1 MNGAAPRRATAVDVT
16 LNANLPSSARDFA
29 KDGAGGAS
37 PRIRTGGGLPRQALY
52 VMIDVV
58 MVCAGAATV
67 YWLRFGIP
75 HVADGLWGD
84 SRLQLR
90 LLLLHGYGGFLV
102 LYTALIV
109 LNCITQD
116 LYRTPREL
124 DSVAETMA
132 VVKAVGL
139 ATVLLVLFIF
149 TSGNKEVSRLV
160 VICSG
165 LVNGATL
172 AGWRYAKR
180 QYVSRRL
187 SRGIGTRRALIVGA
201 GRLGHEL
208 AACFSQN
215 HELGYEVCGFLD
227 PRPNGDSRVLGTI
240 ADLRRIAI
248 AQFVDEVFVTSPAD
262 RDTVRKVFV
271 EARSLRL
278 DMHVVPDLYDG
289 LGHHAPIRTIGGF
302 PAMMIYGQPIPAFGL
317 AIKRFVDVM
326 VSAVGLAVTAPIL
339 AAAAVWIHFDS
350 PGPIFYPA
358 IRVGKKGRRFRC
370 YKLRTMVVD
379 ADATKARL
387 RKNNERKGPF
397 FKMTNDPRVT
407 RSGRWL
413 RKYSVDEI
421 PQLINVF
428 RGDMSLVGPR
438 PHPEDDVELY
448 RFEDL
453 RRLEVKP
460 GITGLWQVTARCDP
474 SFQTNMNL
482 DLDYIENW
490 SLALDMRILFK
501 TLPELLRASGS

>member
-1 MNGAAPRRATAVDVT
+1 MNGAAPRRATAANAG
-16 LNANLPSSARDFA
+16 LNVSVSSGAGDFA
-29 KDGAGGAS
+29 QDRTRGVALRA
-37 PRIRTGGGLPRQALY
+37 RTGGGLPRQALY
-52 VMIDVV
+52 AIIDVV
-58 MVCAGAATV
+58 VVCAGAATV

-84 SRLQLR
+84 SRLQFR

-102 LYTALIV
+102 LYSALIV
-109 LNCITQD
+109 LACITQD

-124 DSVAETMA
+124 DSTGETLA
-132 VVKAVGL
+132 VTKAVAL

-149 TSGNKEVSRLV
+149 TSGNKEISRSV

-165 LVNGATL
+165 LFNVATL
-172 AGWRYAKR
+172 SGWRYAKR
-180 QYVSRRL
+180 RFVSRRL

-201 GRLGHEL
+201 GRLGREL

-215 HELGYEVCGFLD
+215 HELGYQVCGFLD
-227 PRPNGDSRVLGTI
+227 PHPNGDSRVLGTI
-240 ADLRRIAI
+240 ADLRRVAL

-271 EARSLRL
+271 EACSLRL

-317 AIKRFVDVM
+317 AIKRVVDVLL
-326 VSAVGLAVTAPIL
+326 STVGLVVAAPIL
-339 AAAAVWIHFDS
+339 AVAAIWIHFDS

-358 IRVGKKGRRFRC
+358 VRVGRKGRRFRC
-370 YKLRTMVVD
+370 YKLRTMVAD

-387 RKNNERKGPF
+387 RKRNERKGPF

-413 RKYSVDEI
+413 RKYSIDEL
-421 PQLINVF
+421 PQLINVL

-438 PHPEDDVELY
+438 PHPEDDVERY
-448 RFEDL
+448 KFEDL
-453 RRLEVKP
+453 RRLEVRP
-460 GITGLWQVTARCDP
+460 GLTGLWQVTARSDP
-474 SFQTNMNL
+474 SFETNMDL
-482 DLDYIENW
+482 DLHYIENW
-490 SLALDMRILFK
+490 SLGLDLRILFK
-501 TLPELLRASGS
+501 TFPELLRASGS

>member
-1 MNGAAPRRATAVDVT
+1 MNGAAPRRAPAVDAG
-16 LNANLPSSARDFA
+16 LNASVSSRAGEFT
-29 KDGAGGAS
+29 KDGANGATF
-37 PRIRTGGGLPRQALY
+37 RLRNGGGMPRQALY
-52 VMIDVV
+52 AMIDVV
-58 MVCAGAATV
+58 VVCAGAATV

-102 LYTALIV
+102 LYSALIV
-109 LNCITQD
+109 LTCITQD

-124 DSVAETMA
+124 DWVAETLA
-132 VVKAVGL
+132 VTKAVAL

-149 TSGNKEVSRLV
+149 TSGNKEISRLV

-165 LVNGATL
+165 LLNVVAL

-180 QYVSRRL
+180 RFVSRRL

-208 AACFSQN
+208 ASCFSQN

-227 PRPNGDSRVLGTI
+227 PHPNGDFRVLGTV
-240 ADLRRIAI
+240 ADLRRVAL

-271 EARSLRL
+271 EACSLRL

-317 AIKRFVDVM
+317 AIKRLFDVLLSVLGLM
-326 VSAVGLAVTAPIL
+326 ISAPLLAV
-339 AAAAVWIHFDS
+339 AAMWIHFDS
-350 PGPIFYPA
+350 PGPLIYPA
-358 IRVGKKGRRFRC
+358 VRVGKKGRRFRC
-370 YKLRTMVVD
+370 YKLRTMVID
-379 ADATKARL
+379 ADATKAGL
-387 RKNNERKGPF
+387 RKKNERKGPF

-413 RKYSVDEI
+413 RKYSIDEL
-421 PQLINVF
+421 PQLINVL

-438 PHPEDDVELY
+438 PHPEDDVERY
-448 RFEDL
+448 KFEDL
-453 RRLEVKP
+453 RRLEVRP
-460 GITGLWQVTARCDP
+460 GLTGLWQVTARSDP
-474 SFQTNMNL
+474 SFETNMDL
-482 DLDYIENW
+482 DLRYIENW
-490 SLALDMRILFK
+490 SLAMDFKILLK